1 MTCYVEFKDK
11 DSVKECIEKFGNTS
25 FLGRHL
31 HITRVNHVEKD
42 YRSTVFI
49 GNLPFVSDEEEL
61 RGVLSKFGPIEYIRI
76 IRDKITH
83 KTKGFCYVKFS

>member
-1 MTCYVEFKDK
+1 MTCYVEFNDK
-11 DSVKECIEKFGNTS
+11 ESVKNCIEQMNNTV
-25 FLGRHL
+25 FMGRHL
-31 HITRVNHVEKD
+31 HITKVNHVEKD

-49 GNLPFVSDEEEL
+49 GNLSFVSDEEEL
-61 RGVLSKFGPIEYIRI
+61 REILSKFGAIEYIRI